1 MQYQKIQFSYMQ
13 YHAMNGMICI
23 FYSKIGNFWQL
34 RPYNGLTSSRMGTL
48 QKTKGIQSNLRIW
61 GCFDRIESGPTET
74 KKMGYIGEAQKNQI
88 FGPIFCPKR
97 TWTISL
103 RLPCNAVNTKRLSF
117 RCPIMIATIFF
128 QAGHKNLFQAKKQ
141 CFWTPKGPLWAIGA
155 TKRPAKRP
163 NDHLPENQ
171 SYPELPQ
178 DMGDL

>member
-1 MQYQKIQFSYMQ
+1 MQYPKIQFSYMQ

-34 RPYNGLTSSRMGTL
+34 RPYKRLTSSRMGIL
-48 QKTKGIQSNLRIW
+48 WKTKGIHSNLRIW
-61 GCFDRIESGPTET
+61 GCFDCIESGLTKT

-88 FGPIFCPKR
+88 FGPIFCPKW

-128 QAGHKNLFQAKKQ
+128 KAGHKKFISGQKTVFLD
-141 CFWTPKGPLWAIGA
+141 PKRA
-155 TKRPAKRP
+155 TLG
-163 NDHLPENQ
+163 N
-171 SYPELPQ
+171 
-178 DMGDL
+178 